1 MADDRDG
8 ADDSGETVTKPG
20 EGKRDEGQSF
30 SDLESER
37 MREFPGIHQPEPGR
51 AESGDVVPEERPNE

>member
-8 ADDSGETVTKPG
+8 ADDSGKTLTKPG

-30 SDLESER
+30 SDLETER
-37 MREFPGIHQPEPGR
+37 MRNFEGIHQPQPGKS
-51 AESGDVVPEERPNE
+51 ESDDVVPEERPNE

>member
-8 ADDSGETVTKPG
+8 ADNSGKTMTKPG

-30 SDLESER
+30 SDLETER
-37 MREFPGIHQPEPGR
+37 MREFPGIHDPQ
-51 AESGDVVPEERPNE
+51 AVESQGEDIVPEERPNE

>member
-8 ADDSGETVTKPG
+8 ADDSGKTVTKPG

-30 SDLESER
+30 SDLETER
-37 MREFPGIHQPEPGR
+37 MRNFPGVHQPEEQ
-51 AESGDVVPEERPNE
+51 AETGDVVPEERPNE